1 MRLTTCMVLPQPFAI
16 FNPPYRTA
24 LCLRAICTHRLAF
37 AEMASLLQLEV
48 VRPHGEIRQVSVYAS
63 MQATAK
69 QIGQPF
75 VLLTTAQHEVMR
87 PEHSMEK
94 AGIKNGDSIL
104 AVIYRPQMAASSMA
118 FAVWTLA
125 DYPILTC
132 GHFWSSAVSE
142 AKRYWNVQAI
152 QATQKAFATIL
163 HNGRVSAWG
172 EPDYGGCIEIDV
184 DASLQIVRAIQ
195 ATASAFAAVLAD
207 GLVVTWGDDAAG
219 GDSASVAS
227 QLCDIQQIQ
236 ASKGAFAAIAG
247 DGSVITWGCQHS
259 GGDSSSVTHRLISTH
274 RAFAAMTD
282 QGKVICWGHPQ
293 HGGDN
298 APANLADKKVL
309 CIQSNP
315 FAFAAVLTDE
325 AVVAWGNADMGGDT
339 KSVQQHLQTVQKI
352 QATRGICCCSQKQIG
367 SYLGKSALRRG

>member
-1 MRLTTCMVLPQPFAI
+1 M
-16 FNPPYRTA
+16 
-24 LCLRAICTHRLAF
+24 
-37 AEMASLLQLEV
+37 
-48 VRPHGEIRQVSVYAS
+48 
-63 MQATAK
+63 
-69 QIGQPF
+69 
-75 VLLTTAQHEVMR
+75 
-87 PEHSMEK
+87 
-94 AGIKNGDSIL
+94 
-104 AVIYRPQMAASSMA
+104 
-118 FAVWTLA
+118 
-125 DYPILTC
+125 
-132 GHFWSSAVSE
+132 
-142 AKRYWNVQAI
+142 
-152 QATQKAFATIL
+152 
-163 HNGRVSAWG
+163 
-172 EPDYGGCIEIDV
+172 
-184 DASLQIVRAIQ
+184 RAIQ

-236 ASKGAFAAIAG
+236 ASKDAFAAIAG

-259 GGDSSSVTHRLISTH
+259 GGDSSSVTHPLISTH